1 MKCYY
6 QAIFFLLAAVCLTG
20 PALAESPIP
29 EDHYPFDVQQLLTTN
44 LCPGCDLA
52 DADLRGAHLI
62 GADLRN
68 ADLTGADLSWVNL
81 EGADLT
87 GADLTGADLT
97 GAFLTNATLM
107 NADLDDAN
115 LSQAQLY
122 FVDVTGASLDN
133 VNLAGATI
141 VGTPISIGNGTDPEL
156 DEEPMISPLEWWQLE
171 LPSDGHP
178 WPSGSPAERLHQ
190 RIDVPEPVMPSLHR
204 HRSPRRSPRRGP
216 YHQQYAPSVLQ
227 TNEPGLQ
234 SPTQYRAVLP

>member
-1 MKCYY
+1 MKRYY
-6 QAIFFLLAAVCLTG
+6 QAIFSLLATVYLIG

-29 EDHYPFDVQQLLTTN
+29 EDDYPLDVQRLLTTN

-52 DADLRGAHLI
+52 NADLRGAHLI
-62 GADLRN
+62 GADLRAAN
-68 ADLTGADLSWVNL
+68 LTGADLSWVNL

-107 NADLDDAN
+107 NADLDNAN

-141 VGTPISIGNGTDPEL
+141 VGTPISIGGGPDPEL
-156 DEEPMISPLEWWQLE
+156 DEVPISPLEWWQLE

-178 WPSGSPAERLHQ
+178 WPSDSPAERLHQ
-190 RIDVPEPVMPSLHR
+190 HIDVPEPVMPSLHR
-204 HRSPRRSPRRGP
+204 HRGPRRGP
-216 YHQQYAPSVLQ
+216 GRGPCQP
-227 TNEPGLQ
+227 
-234 SPTQYRAVLP
+234 R